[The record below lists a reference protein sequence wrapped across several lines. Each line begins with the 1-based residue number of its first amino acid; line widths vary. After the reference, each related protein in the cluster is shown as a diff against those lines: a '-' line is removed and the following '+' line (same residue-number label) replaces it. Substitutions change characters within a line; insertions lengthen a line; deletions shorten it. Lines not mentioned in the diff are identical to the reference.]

1 MSPASE
7 PRTIDDPSVLKSL
20 AHPRRRRILARLG
33 EHGPATSAS
42 LARDLGLNTGATS
55 YHLRELARNGLVEET
70 DPPDGSHGRERWWRT
85 PRHDLRFPPRSAQEE
100 AFRQALDEYARSTF
114 TRDFEDFNRALEATA
129 EDGTWGDAFPFSSGS
144 IQVTPEELSGFFEEY
159 IALLK
164 RYQRAPEQMPEGA
177 RTVVTRFLA
186 FPSTSDGAPES
197 EDHREQD

>member
-20 AHPRRRRILARLG
+20 AHPRRQRILARLS
-33 EHGPATSAS
+33 EHGAATSAS
-42 LARDLGLNTGATS
+42 LARELGLNTGATS

-70 DPPDGSHGRERWWRT
+70 DPPEGSHGRERWWRT

-100 AFRQALDEYARSTF
+100 AFRQALDEYARATF

-164 RYQRAPEQMPEGA
+164 RYQRAPEQTPEGA
-177 RTVVTRFLA
+177 RTIVTRFLA
-186 FPSTSDGAPES
+186 FPTTPDSASEPENPP
-197 EDHREQD
+197 ERT